1 MENDNAWNCP
11 RCTFLNHIEIPEC
24 ECCNFN
30 LSDETPSELPISRGE
45 SLSRTAS
52 SSSSSSSSSCCICN
66 DPCDT
71 VHSAVC
77 SKLHK
82 TCSDCLQ
89 GLVLASF
96 EPENLRRDRGGV
108 SCPWRGAVIGP
119 GQIAR
124 CESNKFELE
133 ALRPLLSAETHAICT
148 TKMRD
153 FVAALMNAEANE
165 QHADNDLSSISANR
179 SLGSIPSSRR
189 TSSSS
194 STSNSET
201 VSRQDRIQRYRLR
214 LAEALNLRC
223 PRCAA
228 VFFDYDGC
236 DALKCQS
243 CATAFCAICLKD
255 CGADAHPHVQQQH
268 GRMHSSRDQFEAAH
282 VERRAKIIAGAL
294 LIMDEPDDVKIDVL
308 LALETEMQPMQIT
321 RAAVLD
327 FIPGGLGAAGDA
339 VRERN
344 AFGGLWGNIAGGGGG
359 GHVRR
364 DEDLRAGFHDAEPSD
379 PNALV
384 AGALLVGGIAL
395 VSAFLSDRPPPPI
408 VFEPLQR
415 AVPNFLS
422 KIFDNVYKNMCTVND
437 VLSTTSTT
445 TTNTTTGISSED
457 ASNTAS
463 GGGSGG
469 GGGGGSGGTSIGSTT
484 TSSTSSS
491 STTTTSSAAAAAGA
505 PSPAVNAQFTTS
517 SPTMSAWRCS
527 ICTLINSSDTVA
539 CVACNHPRGSS
550 RHLS

>member
-1 MENDNAWNCP
+1 
-11 RCTFLNHIEIPEC
+11 
-24 ECCNFN
+24 
-30 LSDETPSELPISRGE
+30 
-45 SLSRTAS
+45 
-52 SSSSSSSSSCCICN
+52 
-66 DPCDT
+66 
-71 VHSAVC
+71 
-77 SKLHK
+77 
-82 TCSDCLQ
+82 
-89 GLVLASF
+89 
-96 EPENLRRDRGGV
+96 
-108 SCPWRGAVIGP
+108 
-119 GQIAR
+119 
-124 CESNKFELE
+124 
-133 ALRPLLSAETHAICT
+133 
-148 TKMRD
+148 MRD

-165 QHADNDLSSISANR
+165 QHADNDLHAVSTNR
-179 SLGSIPSSRR
+179 SLGSIHVSRR
-189 TSSSS
+189 SSSSS
-194 STSNSET
+194 STMNSET

-344 AFGGLWGNIAGGGGG
+344 AFGGLWGNIGGGGG

-364 DEDLRAGFHDAEPSD
+364 DEDRRAGFHDAEPSD

-395 VSAFLSDRPPPPI
+395 VSAFLSDRPPPHI

-445 TTNTTTGISSED
+445 TTNSAEISSED
-457 ASNTAS
+457 ASYTVTATAAAVAAAD
-463 GGGSGG
+463 GSGSA
-469 GGGGGSGGTSIGSTT
+469 SGGTSIGS
-484 TSSTSSS
+484 SS
-491 STTTTSSAAAAAGA
+491 TTSSATSAADA
-505 PSPAVNAQFTTS
+505 PSPAANAQFTTS
-517 SPTMSAWRCS
+517 SPTTSAWRCS

-539 CVACNHPRGSS
+539 CVACSHPRGSS